1 MDSFAHFIEMWSCE
15 NMLLNGFLNWSLKML
30 VVTCC
35 YQTSILL
42 LVTGISV
49 GMLNWQR
56 KERSVKKQ
64 PGCTWIE
71 VNNEVHTFVVHDQD
85 HPQMIEV
92 CAEPQRL
99 SWGSCIM

>member
-15 NMLLNGFLNWSLKML
+15 SMLLNGFLNWSLKML
-30 VVTCC
+30 VVMCC

-56 KERSVKKQ
+56 KERSVKY
-64 PGCTWIE
+64 
-71 VNNEVHTFVVHDQD
+71 
-85 HPQMIEV
+85 MIKT
-92 CAEPQRL
+92 PLR
-99 SWGSCIM
+99 